1 MATRPPKPHLED
13 QLRRWVDA
21 GLISADQA
29 AQIRTV
35 ETSTVGAASAAEV
48 TQTLGPAS
56 LPRPSGI
63 ELLAYLGVAVAL
75 AGVLTLLYSSATSLT
90 LVGAATAGLGAAAL
104 VAMYAFARLGRP
116 AAMRAAGACLGLAAA
131 GLGVGAGE
139 LASAAGL
146 FTKTMVIPVDCAFA
160 SCPPN
165 MSANQSGNILL
176 GAGVG
181 LAVAIGLIR
190 FVPGQVAALASVI
203 ATYTAAASAI
213 GLAGLDRQT
222 SSASIG
228 LILIF
233 ASICVAGFGETLRGR
248 QPAVHGFYGFVG
260 VLGST
265 VPLYVLG
272 GEADTSGLRV
282 PLDVVGGVIASFA
295 LAAGIAIPRAGIAYG
310 AVVGLAG
317 LVLDIGIR
325 NFHTSTSIGI
335 FLTIFG
341 AGVVAALISIS
352 QFLRARRGRAAD
364 RGVAVIR

>member
-1 MATRPPKPHLED
+1 MATRPKPHLED

-21 GLISADQA
+21 GLISGDQA

-35 ETSTVGAASAAEV
+35 ETSTVGADSAVEVTRTLEAASA
-48 TQTLGPAS
+48 

-90 LVGAATAGLGAAAL
+90 TVGAATASLGAAAL
-104 VAMYAFARLGRP
+104 IAMYAFARLGRP

-146 FTKTMVIPVDCAFA
+146 FTKTMVLPVNCAFA

-165 MSANQSGNILL
+165 MSADQSGNILL
-176 GAGVG
+176 GAGLG

-190 FVPGQVAALASVI
+190 YVPGQVAALASVI
-203 ATYTAAASAI
+203 ATYTAAAATV

-222 SSASIG
+222 SSAAIG

-233 ASICVAGFGETLRGR
+233 ASVCLAGFGETLRRR
-248 QPAVHGFYGFVG
+248 QPAVHGFYGCVG

-272 GEADTSGLRV
+272 GEADTSGFGV
-282 PLDVVGGVIASFA
+282 PLDVVGGVIAGVA
-295 LAAGIAIPRAGIAYG
+295 LAAGVAIPRAGIAYG

-341 AGVVAALISIS
+341 AAVIAALIAVT
-352 QFLRARRGRAAD
+352 QFLRTRRVHARPS
-364 RGVAVIR
+364 

>member
-1 MATRPPKPHLED
+1 MATRPPKPPQLEE

-29 AQIRTV
+29 ALIRTV
-35 ETSTVGAASAAEV
+35 ETSAVGADSAVEV
-48 TQTLGPAS
+48 TQTAGPGSA

-90 LVGAATAGLGAAAL
+90 FIGAATASLGAAAL
-104 VAMYAFARLGRP
+104 VAMYAFARLGR
-116 AAMRAAGACLGLAAA
+116 ATALRAAGACLGLAAA

-139 LASAAGL
+139 LASATGL
-146 FTKTMVIPVDCAFA
+146 FTKTMVIPVDCGFA
-160 SCPPN
+160 SCAPN

-190 FVPGQVAALASVI
+190 YVPGPVAALASVI
-203 ATYTAAASAI
+203 ATYTAAAAAI
-213 GLAGLDRQT
+213 GLAGLDRQ
-222 SSASIG
+222 SSPAAIG

-233 ASICVAGFGETLRGR
+233 ASVCLAGFGETLRRR
-248 QPAVHGFYGFVG
+248 QPAVHSFYGFVG
-260 VLGST
+260 VVGST
-265 VPLYVLG
+265 VPLYLLG
-272 GEADTSGLRV
+272 GEADAGGVGV
-282 PLDVVGGVIASFA
+282 PLDVVGGVIASVA
-295 LAAGIAIPRAGIAYG
+295 LAAGIAIPRAGIAFG

-335 FLTIFG
+335 FLTLFG
-341 AGVVAALISIS
+341 AGVVAALIAVS
-352 QFLRARRGRAAD
+352 QFLRTRPGHASATPR
-364 RGVAVIR
+364 